1 MECEGLGLVSPKQTS
16 GASVASPEDLSGLA
30 LSVAACSDVG
40 RKRATNEDSFLIFDL
55 GPRTTHTRD
64 IEVDTEVD
72 APGVLL
78 AVADGMGGHRSG
90 EIASQLCIDAMI
102 HEFARS
108 LDLLAS
114 DAEVDWRKTLVDAVE
129 WANHRVAQAAPDNP
143 ENYGMGTTLTAALLL
158 EQGVTIAQVGDS
170 RAYLFR
176 HGVLTQLTR
185 DQTIANSLAEVNREI
200 VADQRIREMLVQ
212 AIGAVERVEVGVTRA
227 VVEPADQLLVCSDG
241 LSRW

>member
-1 MECEGLGLVSPKQTS
+1 
-16 GASVASPEDLSGLA
+16 
-30 LSVAACSDVG
+30 
-40 RKRATNEDSFLIFDL
+40 
-55 GPRTTHTRD
+55 
-64 IEVDTEVD
+64 
-72 APGVLL
+72 
-78 AVADGMGGHRSG
+78 MG
-90 EIASQLCIDAMI
+90 
-102 HEFARS
+102 
-108 LDLLAS
+108 
-114 DAEVDWRKTLVDAVE
+114 
-129 WANHRVAQAAPDNP
+129 
-143 ENYGMGTTLTAALLL
+143 GTTLAAALLL